1 MKTKT
6 IAVIFSIA
14 LIVLGVIYYILDIP
28 TNSTQ
33 PSPVVIEPFNSGSV
47 SEVENLDF
55 SEPKKIARKVNT
67 EDIKVIA
74 TTSNEAEKLASKFYN
89 EIFSIAGLEEGYINN
104 VEAGK
109 SIDVNNFY
117 DFDEPASQFIPLY
130 SNNKVVGVSIFREY
144 DAGKKELGRMSEI
157 KEDWYSYPPV
167 MAYDAEFAI
176 NTNYPTLSYV
186 HVPGYYFIEDGE
198 TPYYLYEGNEGNSN
212 KYYLVSAYDKNI
224 IVKNDREEPELPE
237 EKLPV
242 RLSEDGIMELD
253 SSALSSLNDKELK
266 QLKSDIEL
274 TNKYIKEGLLRFD
287 ENMNVIYDKR
297 NTNVE
302 NSDIFSSEGSSYPTD
317 DYSFDDEKM
326 NNSGEEA
333 AVIE

>member
-6 IAVIFSIA
+6 IAVISSVVLIA
-14 LIVLGVIYYILDIP
+14 SGVIYSNFDFSTDII
-28 TNSTQ
+28 Q
-33 PSPVVIEPFNSGSV
+33 KSPVVPIVIEPSNSGSIR
-47 SEVENLDF
+47 EVEDLNSL
-55 SEPKKIARKVNT
+55 EPKKIVRKVNT

-89 EIFSIAGLEEGYINN
+89 EIFSITRLEEGYINN
-104 VEAGK
+104 VEAGQ

-117 DFDEPASQFIPLY
+117 DLNEPASQFIPLY
-130 SNNKVVGVSIFREY
+130 SNNKVVGISIFREY

-167 MAYDAEFAI
+167 MVYDAEFAI

-198 TPYYLYEGNEGNSN
+198 TPYYLYEGSEVNST
-212 KYYLVSAYDKNI
+212 KYYLVSAYDKHI
-224 IVKNDREEPELPE
+224 IIKNNRENPELTE

-242 RLSEDGIMELD
+242 KLSDDGFMELD
-253 SSALSSLNDKELK
+253 NSALSRLNDEELN

-274 TNKYIKEGLLRFD
+274 TNRYI
-287 ENMNVIYDKR
+287 
-297 NTNVE
+297 
-302 NSDIFSSEGSSYPTD
+302 
-317 DYSFDDEKM
+317 
-326 NNSGEEA
+326 
-333 AVIE
+333 